1 MKKINI
7 IRILA
12 FIFLFSTQ
20 INKAQSQEGKSPIK
34 IGAKIGYSLG
44 KLSNATSNIY
54 TQNYESVSGIDWGFM
69 IEFPRTEHISIQT
82 EINFTQRGGKRIGLQ
97 PISGNEL
104 SDQLNQFLPFI
115 GMPLITDENPL
126 YANFESESELN
137 YLEIPVLVKFGWGN
151 DFRFYAEVGP
161 YLGIL
166 LNATLHTG
174 GSSQF
179 YFDSQATSVIFVP
192 NPAGQPPYIEL
203 PAQSLDADTN
213 IKEDLHTVNF
223 GGIVGIGVIKKMGE
237 SAEIFIDAR
246 ASYSFGAIQFYEV
259 FGKSHIGGIIFS
271 MGYSYKLQ

>member
-1 MKKINI
+1 MKKISI
-7 IRILA
+7 IHIVT

-20 INKAQSQEGKSPIK
+20 INKAQTQESKPPIK
-34 IGAKIGYSLG
+34 IGAKIGYNLG

-54 TQNYESVSGIDWGFM
+54 TQDYESVSGMDWGII
-69 IEFPRTEHISIQT
+69 IEFPVTERISIQT
-82 EINFTQRGGKRIGLQ
+82 EINFTQRGGKRTGLQ

-166 LNATLHTG
+166 LNATLHTR
-174 GSSQF
+174 GSSLF
-179 YFDSQATSVIFVP
+179 YFDSQATSAVFVP
-192 NPAGQPPYIEL
+192 NPNGQPPFIEL
-203 PAQSLDADTN
+203 PEQSLDVDTK
-213 IKEDLHTVNF
+213 IKDDLRTVNF

-237 SAEIFIDAR
+237 SNEIFVDAR
-246 ASYSFGAIQFYEV
+246 ASYSFGAIQFYEM

-271 MGYSYKLQ
+271 IGYSHKLQ